1 MDYTVHGV
9 TKSQTRLSD
18 LYIQVLQLDSP
29 VWHVEF
35 SVMQSNPA
43 QMWRHH
49 VQVLSEN
56 FLLMGAADTSFL
68 QITREQVK
76 GYGIHTHISKGPTF
90 ILRDGKPEF
99 NQKPQNSD
107 HGSVL
112 FKPLH

>member
-56 FLLMGAADTSFL
+56 FLLMGAADTSFPSDN
-68 QITREQVK
+68 QGTGEETW
-76 GYGIHTHISKGPTF
+76 HTHTH
-90 ILRDGKPEF
+90 L
-99 NQKPQNSD
+99 
-107 HGSVL
+107 
-112 FKPLH
+112 